1 MPILDTD
8 TSPVLD
14 PNAEADAATLDS
26 GATEDANTAQSSGA
40 DAEDAK
46 QDEPTLRDII
56 QDVVKKQEA
65 PEDSSTPEAK
75 PEEAAE
81 PEAKADGEDADPDAD
96 VPFHNHPRFKELVAE
111 RNALKEEAGQYRLI
125 TDFMQSNGLT
135 GDEVAEGFSVMALLK
150 SGTPDDL
157 SKARDW
163 FAERLQFLDTTLGH
177 SLPEDLR
184 LKVEDGLLDE
194 VTAKEVAQTR
204 AKAALYETQ
213 TTEQRQ
219 RQERQSERLALAERQ
234 REMATAVS
242 SWEADIKAKDPDYA
256 AKKAPLVETAVRAL
270 IQERGKPPQTRDE
283 ALEYVQAA
291 YGKVNDQLKSLV
303 PKPKAV
309 TPSPAGMSAAARPEP
324 ATLRGAIEAAV
335 NR

>member
-14 PNAEADAATLDS
+14 NEPGTLAETQSA
-26 GATEDANTAQSSGA
+26 GEPQDANPAQSSGA
-40 DAEDAK
+40 DVEDAK

-75 PEEAAE
+75 TEESAE
-81 PEAKADGEDADPDAD
+81 PDATAEGDDAEPDAD

-111 RNALKEEAGQYRLI
+111 RNAFKEDAEQYRNI
-125 TDFMQSNGLT
+125 TTFMTQTGLVAE
-135 GDEVAEGFSVMALLK
+135 EVAEGFEVMALLK

-163 FAERLQFLDTTLGH
+163 FATRLQFLDETLGH

-184 LKVEDGLLDE
+184 LKIEDGLLDE
-194 VTAKEVAQTR
+194 ATAKEVAQSR
-204 AKAALYETQ
+204 ATTKLLQTQ
-213 TTEQRQ
+213 TTEQRERQEQQ
-219 RQERQSERLALAERQ
+219 RQQQ
-234 REMATAVS
+234 VKQQTQQEMVTAVS
-242 SWEADIKAKDPDYA
+242 SWEADIKVQDPDYA
-256 AKKAPLVETAVRAL
+256 AKKAPLVETQVRAL
-270 IQERGKPPQTRDE
+270 IQERGKAPQSSAE
-283 ALEYVQAA
+283 ALEYVKSA
-291 YGKVNDQLKSLV
+291 YARVNETLKSLV
-303 PKPKAV
+303 PKPKPM

-324 ATLRGAIEAAV
+324 TSLRGAVEAAL

>member
-14 PNAEADAATLDS
+14 PEAGAAPADT
-26 GATEDANTAQSSGA
+26 GATEDANPAQSSGA

-65 PEDSSTPEAK
+65 PEDSSATEAK
-75 PEEAAE
+75 PEEATQ
-81 PEAKADGEDADPDAD
+81 PEATAEGEDADPDAD

-111 RNALKEEAGQYRLI
+111 RNALKDDAGQYRII
-125 TDFMQSNGLT
+125 TDFMQSNGLNA
-135 GDEVAEGFSVMALLK
+135 DEVAEGFSVMALLK
-150 SGTPDDL
+150 SGAPDSL
-157 SKARDW
+157 TKAREW

-194 VTAKEVAQTR
+194 ATAKEVAQTR

-213 TTEQRQ
+213 TTEQRRAQEQ
-219 RQERQSERLALAERQ
+219 RTQREAQAGAQ
-234 REMATAVS
+234 REMASAVS

-256 AKKAPLVETAVRAL
+256 AKKAKLVETQVRAL
-270 IQERGKPPQTRDE
+270 IQERGKAPQTKEE
-283 ALEYVQAA
+283 ALEYVKTA
-291 YGKVNDQLKSLV
+291 YDSVSDMVRQLT
-303 PKPKAV
+303 PKPKAI

-324 ATLRGAIEAAV
+324 GSLRAAVEAALH
-335 NR
+335 R